1 MLPTAVLFSRCG
13 LRRYPP
19 QACFPELNLPRWT
32 RGLRNLQVSSGL
44 LMSLPC
50 ECHRPGVCPS
60 PGEGGPARPSFPG
73 LPSTSPSPAAPCGLL
88 VCSEDP
94 LGVSSKMVR
103 SFQKDYGLDGECPL
117 WGLLSPSGLLR
128 TRFSPPSSIC
138 DGPLLLPAS
147 SVLESPST
155 HLGAPDHCG
164 GAVTLLS
171 PEGPSIWA

>member
-1 MLPTAVLFSRCG
+1 MLPTAVLFPRCG